1 VKNIFRVRNPQTVQV
16 IETDGAGLPVPVDAE
31 ASDAAAAELLELVP
45 EQRLASSPPDP
56 TPVDL
61 EAADVAPVEVA
72 DVAVTEV
79 PPPAPVRTPAP
90 PKPEPVTP
98 ASNGRVWVTQ
108 YVIPEM
114 EAIVAEI
121 QELKQFILELE
132 QRKAELEKKVNERE
146 VLRNALLTG
155 SGPALKQAVQ
165 YVFSEFGVSVQPD
178 LPDQSDTVLEHKGLD
193 FVVEVTACDGPLGLA
208 NIRQLNHWVEDFIGT
223 RGRQPKGMLIANPF
237 VGLPLDQREANGHVA
252 FPEEL
257 RLLAEERY
265 KFCLL
270 TTPQLFVAYC
280 KFKEGQLN
288 VNELMTELFETVW
301 VYGNHRDYN
310 RFKVALETA

>member
-1 VKNIFRVRNPQTVQV
+1 MKNIFRVRNPQTVQV
-16 IETDGAGLPVPVDAE
+16 VETNGAGLPVPLDAD
-31 ASDAAAAELLELVP
+31 ASDAAAIEMAEFAPNSTPGSLPPEPAPLDLGAATGAMVEVVDEVVP
-45 EQRLASSPPDP
+45 EI
-56 TPVDL
+56 
-61 EAADVAPVEVA
+61 
-72 DVAVTEV
+72 
-79 PPPAPVRTPAP
+79 PPPPPVRTPAP
-90 PKPEPVTP
+90 PPPGPVTP
-98 ASNGRVWVTQ
+98 AGNGQVWVTQ

-114 EAIVAEI
+114 EAILAEI
-121 QELKQFILELE
+121 QELKEFILELE
-132 QRKAELEKKVNERE
+132 QRKVELEKKVHERE
-146 VLRNALLTG
+146 ALRNALLTG
-155 SGPALKQAVQ
+155 RGPALKQAVQ
-165 YVFSEFGVSVQPD
+165 YAFSEFGVSVHPETAE
-178 LPDQSDTVLEHKGLD
+178 LSEAVLEHKGLD
-193 FVVEVTACDGPLGLA
+193 FVVEVTACDGPINLT

-223 RGRQPKGMLIANPF
+223 RGRQPKGVLIANPF
-237 VGLPLDQREANGHVA
+237 ASLPLDRREANGYVA

-288 VNELMTELFETVW
+288 VNEFMTELFETVW